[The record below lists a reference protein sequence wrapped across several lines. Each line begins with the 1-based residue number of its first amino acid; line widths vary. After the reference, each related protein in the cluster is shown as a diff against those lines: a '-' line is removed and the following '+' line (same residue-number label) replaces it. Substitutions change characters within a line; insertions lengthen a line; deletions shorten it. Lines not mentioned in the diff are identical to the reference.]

1 MSWTVVGPEVEQ
13 LETNTL
19 EQLGAQ
25 KVKLTLDENFQG
37 HNEVKNRDYLF
48 IDKILSRLEPFSHLY
63 PKRENDH
70 LENPIQSPI

>member
-37 HNEVKNRDYLF
+37 HNEVKNKDYLL
-48 IDKILSRLEPFSHLY
+48 IDKVLSRLNHL
-63 PKRENDH
+63 
-70 LENPIQSPI
+70 ISI

>member
-37 HNEVKNRDYLF
+37 HNEVKNKDYLL
-48 IDKILSRLEPFSHLY
+48 IDKVLSRLNHLTISI
-63 PKRENDH
+63 RNESDH